1 MLTFTIGKTEPQQA
15 AVVAQKPQDES
26 GTGAKVVAVVVVYAA
41 IAAVAWWMKTTSVQK
56 AQAQAYAKEKAEAD
70 AQAQARADDNDPAK
84 LLDKKD
90 VLLAQAKEV
99 DEKILYLAWK
109 AERLAGR
116 VADVVAQHNGSA
128 NGKSARAT

>member
-15 AVVAQKPQDES
+15 AVVAQKPQDKP
-26 GTGAKVVAVVVVYAA
+26 GTGAVVAVVVVYAA
-41 IAAVAWWMKTTSVQK
+41 IAAVAWWKKTTSVQK
-56 AQAQAYAKEKAEAD
+56 AQAQAYAKEKAEAEAE
-70 AQAQARADDNDPAK
+70 AQVRADDNDPAK